1 MTKSRDTQEVPTSI
15 GREIALM
22 MQIPKIKED
31 PKNVNDNDSV
41 SSDEYFEAKKAKKE
55 LQVSLDKKENP
66 NAVGK
71 HLVSSSNI
79 GSNLMAQKMAQSS
92 TMLSG

>member
-1 MTKSRDTQEVPTSI
+1 
-15 GREIALM
+15 M